1 MQCYLTVCS
10 CHVMYVF
17 QSESS
22 LYSCLNVK
30 ERLTRSRHEIW
41 SLRDCKWNR
50 TQIDLVHKRTP
61 VWLNGWVFVY
71 ELSGSGFDSSCSHSA
86 IFPRNR
92 LTLKIQTYSE
102 IILKQSFFKKAHVE
116 FQLSLLGQMKLML
129 KEYVIQIGVS
139 SK

>member
-1 MQCYLTVCS
+1 MVLGSIPVAVTVLF
-10 CHVMYVF
+10 F
-17 QSESS
+17 Q
-22 LYSCLNVK
+22 
-30 ERLTRSRHEIW
+30 EI
-41 SLRDCKWNR
+41 D
-50 TQIDLVHKRTP
+50 
-61 VWLNGWVFVY
+61 
-71 ELSGSGFDSSCSHSA
+71 
-86 IFPRNR
+86 